1 MARKLKVGDKVWG
14 NIGRNEPYAIV
25 KDLRYQER
33 KVRLFNGKT
42 HTTITDITLTFPNN
56 PNDSYRTTQDKVYLA
71 DERVLDINLKSK
83 WEVNSILGDVPNKVK
98 MDNGYFGDYSLIDY
112 KDKQAIVYVDD
123 RDAKVKVTTD
133 FYDKIFYNCGY
144 ETTWSGDNRWNSDK
158 PLVVYKKRVG
168 YNIIAKHSNRLLCN
182 KWLKSIESRWYSG
195 HTLGYYLKGK
205 DKKGNAVI
213 ITENGSVRL
222 ASMSTPENINDIMT
236 KVKNYT
242 NDEVLHLWIEKGLP
256 CAHIHG
262 LEYKGAH
269 WGMISKEKAKEMFQT
284 HNSFGGSFNS
294 AEWRVLD
301 SQVTLLFRDYANSD
315 YD

>member
-33 KVRLFNGKT
+33 KVCLFNGKT
-42 HTTITDITLTFPNN
+42 HTTITDITLAFPNN
-56 PNDSYRTTQDKVYLA
+56 PDDSYRTTQDKVYLA

-98 MDNGYFGDYSLIDY
+98 MDNGYFGAYSLIDY

-123 RDAKVKVTTD
+123 RDAKVNVITD
-133 FYDKIFYNCGY
+133 FYDKVFYNCGH

-182 KWLKSIESRWYSG
+182 KWLKSIESRWYSD

-222 ASMSTPENINDIMT
+222 ASM
-236 KVKNYT
+236 
-242 NDEVLHLWIEKGLP
+242 
-256 CAHIHG
+256 
-262 LEYKGAH
+262 
-269 WGMISKEKAKEMFQT
+269 
-284 HNSFGGSFNS
+284 
-294 AEWRVLD
+294 
-301 SQVTLLFRDYANSD
+301 
-315 YD
+315 

>member
-1 MARKLKVGDKVWG
+1 MVRKLKVGDKVWG

-33 KVRLFNGKT
+33 KVCLFNGKT

-71 DERVLDINLKSK
+71 DERVLDINFKSK

-98 MDNGYFGDYSLIDY
+98 MDNGYFGAYSLIDY

-182 KWLKSIESRWYSG
+182 KWLKSIESRWYSD

-205 DKKGNAVI
+205 DKKGNEVI

-269 WGMISKEKAKEMFQT
+269 WGMISQEKAKEMFKT

-301 SQVTLLFRDYANSD
+301 SQVTLLFRDYTNSD

>member
-1 MARKLKVGDKVWG
+1 MVRKLKIGDKVWG

-25 KDLRYQER
+25 KDLRYEER

-42 HTTITDITLTFPNN
+42 HTTFTDITLVFPNN
-56 PNDSYRTTQDKVYLA
+56 PYDSYRTKQDNVYLA

-83 WEVNSILGDVPNKVK
+83 WDVNSILGDVPNKVK
-98 MDNGYFGDYSLIDY
+98 MDNGYFGDYSLIYY
-112 KDKQAIVYVDD
+112 KDKQAVVYVDD
-123 RDAKVKVTTD
+123 RDAKVKLTTD
-133 FYDKIFYNCGY
+133 FYDKIFYNCGN

-168 YNIIAKHSNRLLCN
+168 YNIIGKHSNQLLCN
-182 KWLKSIESRWYSG
+182 KWLKSIDCGWYNDN
-195 HTLGYYLKGK
+195 TLGNYLKGK
-205 DKKGNAVI
+205 DKQGNAVI

-222 ASMSTPENINDIMT
+222 ASMATPDNINAIMA
-236 KVKNYT
+236 KVKTYT
-242 NDEVLHLWIEKGLP
+242 NDEVLHRWIEKGLP

-269 WGMISKEKAKEMFQT
+269 WGMISQEKAKEMFKT
-284 HNSFGGSFNS
+284 HNSFDGDFNS
-294 AEWRVLD
+294 VEWRVLD
-301 SQVTLLFRDYANSD
+301 SQITLLFRDYANSD

>member
-33 KVRLFNGKT
+33 KVCLFNGKT
-42 HTTITDITLTFPNN
+42 HTTITDITLAFPNN
-56 PNDSYRTTQDKVYLA
+56 PDDSYRTTQDKVYLA

-83 WEVNSILGDVPNKVK
+83 WEVNYILGDVPNKVK
-98 MDNGYFGDYSLIDY
+98 MDNGYFGAYSLIDY

-123 RDAKVKVTTD
+123 RDAKVNVITD
-133 FYDKIFYNCGY
+133 FYDKVFYNCGH

-168 YNIIAKHSNRLLCN
+168 YNIIGKHSNRLLCN
-182 KWLKSIESRWYSG
+182 KWLKSIESRWYSD
-195 HTLGYYLKGK
+195 HTLGDYLKGK

-222 ASMSTPENINDIMT
+222 SSMSTPENINDIMT
-236 KVKNYT
+236 KVKSYT

-269 WGMISKEKAKEMFQT
+269 
-284 HNSFGGSFNS
+284 
-294 AEWRVLD
+294 
-301 SQVTLLFRDYANSD
+301 
-315 YD
+315 